1 MSENPATTH
10 HDLTIL
16 PLPDGREQELAALWA
31 ACDLVVPYNPPL
43 DDIAFARAGAASEVL
58 VGLRDDRIVTS
69 VLVGHDGHRGWLYY
83 VAVAPDLQGEGLGA
97 RIVEAAETWLRER
110 GVRKVQ
116 LLVRP
121 TNAKVLGFY
130 EHLGYE
136 RSPVTVMQ
144 RWLDGT
150 TP

>member
-1 MSENPATTH
+1 MTDPA
-10 HDLTIL
+10 IM
-16 PLPDGREQELAALWA
+16 PLPEGREQEVADLWE
-31 ACDLVVPYNPPL
+31 ACGLVVAYNPPL
-43 DDIAFARAGAASEVL
+43 DDIAFAIAGRESDIL
-58 VGLRDDRIVTS
+58 VGLRDERIVAS

-83 VAVAPDLQGEGLGA
+83 VAVAPDLQGEGFGA
-97 RIVEAAETWLRER
+97 RIVAAAESWLRDR

-121 TNAKVLGFY
+121 TNARVLGFY

-150 TP
+150 EP

>member
-1 MSENPATTH
+1 MTDH
-10 HDLTIL
+10 HQEFAIL
-16 PLPDGREQELAALWA
+16 PLPDGREQELADLWT
-31 ACDLVVPYNPPL
+31 ACNLVVSYNPPL
-43 DDIAFARAGAASEVL
+43 DDIAFARAGQASAIL
-58 VGLRDDRIVTS
+58 VGLLDDRIVAS

-83 VAVAPDLQGEGLGA
+83 VAVSPDHQGEGLGA
-97 RIVEAAETWLRER
+97 QIVEAGEDWLRER

-116 LLVRP
+116 LMVRP
-121 TNAKVLGFY
+121 TNTKVLAFY

-150 TP
+150 QP

>member
-1 MSENPATTH
+1 MT
-10 HDLTIL
+10 DLAIT
-16 PLPDGREQELAALWA
+16 PLPEGREQDLADLWT
-31 ACDLVVPYNPPL
+31 ACNLVVSYNPPL
-43 DDIAFARAGAASEVL
+43 ADIAFARAGQESEIL
-58 VGLRDDRIVTS
+58 VGLRDERIVAS
-69 VLVGHDGHRGWLYY
+69 ALVGHDGHRGWLYY
-83 VAVAPDLQGEGLGA
+83 VAVAPDLQGEGYGA
-97 RIVEAAETWLRER
+97 RIVAAAEGWLRDR

-121 TNAKVLGFY
+121 ANARVLGFY

-150 TP
+150 EP

>member
-1 MSENPATTH
+1 MT
-10 HDLTIL
+10 DLLVT
-16 PLPDGREQELAALWA
+16 PLPEGREQELADLWT
-31 ACDLVVPYNPPL
+31 ACNLVVAYNPPL
-43 DDIAFARAGAASEVL
+43 DDIAFARAGAESEIL
-58 VGLRDDRIVTS
+58 VGLRDDRIVAS

-83 VAVAPDLQGEGLGA
+83 VAVSPDLQGEGLGA
-97 RIVEAAETWLRER
+97 QIVAAAEGWLRER

-121 TNAKVLGFY
+121 TNTKVLGFY

-150 TP
+150 EP

>member
-1 MSENPATTH
+1 MTDHH
-10 HDLTIL
+10 HDLAVL
-16 PLPDGREQELAALWA
+16 PLPAGREQELADLWT
-31 ACDLVVPYNPPL
+31 ACSLVVSYNPPL
-43 DDIAFARAGAASEVL
+43 DDIAFARAGQASEVL
-58 VGLRDDRIVTS
+58 VGLLDDRIVAS

-83 VAVAPDLQGEGLGA
+83 VAVSPDHQGEGLGA
-97 RIVEAAETWLRER
+97 RIVEAGEDWLRER

-116 LLVRP
+116 LMVRP
-121 TNAKVLGFY
+121 TNTKVLGFY

-150 TP
+150 EA

>member
-1 MSENPATTH
+1 MSE
-10 HDLTIL
+10 LVIV
-16 PLPDGREQELAALWA
+16 PLPQGKEQELADLWA
-31 ACDLVVPYNPPL
+31 ACNLVVSYNPPL
-43 DDIAFARAGAASEVL
+43 DDIAFARAGSSDASDVL
-58 VGLRDDRIVTS
+58 VGIDDDRIVAS

-83 VAVAPDLQGEGLGA
+83 VAVAPDRQGDGLGA
-97 RIVEAAETWLRER
+97 EIVNAAEGWLRER

-121 TNAKVLGFY
+121 TNTKVLGFY

-150 TP
+150 EP

>member
-1 MSENPATTH
+1 MTDPA
-10 HDLTIL
+10 IM
-16 PLPDGREQELAALWA
+16 PLPEGREQEVADLWE
-31 ACDLVVPYNPPL
+31 ACGLVVAYNPPL
-43 DDIAFARAGAASEVL
+43 DDIAFARAGQESEIL
-58 VGLRDDRIVTS
+58 VGLRDERIVAS
-69 VLVGHDGHRGWLYY
+69 ALVGHDGHRGWLYY
-83 VAVAPDLQGEGLGA
+83 VAVAPDLQGEGYGA
-97 RIVEAAETWLRER
+97 RIVAAAEGWLRQR

-121 TNAKVLGFY
+121 ANTRVLGFY

-150 TP
+150 EP